1 MARKAPGKYFRKGL
15 SLVQVFN
22 MFPDEDAAREWFEE
36 TYWPN
41 GAVCPHCGTFNV
53 QCNVKHPKM
62 THRCR
67 DCPNK
72 PFFSLKTGT
81 AMQSSKLGLRVWAIA
96 MFLMTTNLKGVSS
109 MKLHRDLDVT
119 QKTAWHLAHRLRK
132 SFEAKGGR
140 FQGPVEVDETYI
152 GGKERN
158 KHEAKK
164 LHAGRGAVGKVAVV
178 GAKDRETNQVSA
190 QVVEGIDAQT
200 LQGFVTDHSTEDA
213 MIYTDDHGSYRGL
226 PRAHETVKHSVSEYV
241 KGMAHTNGI
250 ESFWAMLKR
259 GYHGTYH
266 HMSEKHLSRY
276 VDEFSGRHNHRP
288 MDTIDQMT
296 MFALGL
302 MNKRLRYLDLIA
314 N

>member
-1 MARKAPGKYFRKGL
+1 
-15 SLVQVFN
+15 
-22 MFPDEDAAREWFEE
+22 
-36 TYWPN
+36 
-41 GAVCPHCGTFNV
+41 
-53 QCNVKHPKM
+53 
-62 THRCR
+62 
-67 DCPNK
+67 
-72 PFFSLKTGT
+72 
-81 AMQSSKLGLRVWAIA
+81 
-96 MFLMTTNLKGVSS
+96 

-164 LHAGRGAVGKVAVV
+164 LHAGRGAVGKMAVV
-178 GAKDRETNQVSA
+178 GAKDRETNQISA
-190 QVVEGIDAQT
+190 QVVEGTDAQT

-226 PRAHETVKHSVSEYV
+226 PRAHEAVKHSVSEYV
-241 KGMAHTNGI
+241 KVMAHTNGI

-296 MFALGL
+296 MFALG
-302 MNKRLRYLDLIA
+302 
-314 N
+314 